1 MDRRE
6 FLMVGAGAVAGV
18 VAGGAAALAGSEA
31 QPAAV
36 GEAGKAG
43 GAQGV
48 AAFTAALS
56 RCLETGNACMDH
68 CLRLLAAG
76 DKTLGEC
83 ARAVHEMLA
92 VCQATAAL
100 APTDSRHRKTVIA
113 LCRDVCADCEKA
125 CRKHEDHHAEC
136 KACADACAATQREA
150 VRLLA

>member
-6 FLMVGAGAVAGV
+6 FLMAGAGAVAGA
-18 VAGGAAALAGSEA
+18 VAGRAAALAA
-31 QPAAV
+31 NDMQAAPAGA
-36 GEAGKAG
+36 APKG
-43 GAQGV
+43 GAGP
-48 AAFTAALS
+48 AEAFTAALS
-56 RCLETGNACMDH
+56 RCLETGHACMDH
-68 CLRLLAAG
+68 CLRALAAG

-83 ARAVHEMLA
+83 ARTVHEMLA

-100 APTDSRHRKTVIA
+100 APTGSRHRKALVA

-150 VRLLA
+150 ARLLA